1 MNTAYVTFHPP
12 ADVFYNLLPL
22 KILQDQTHLPLNP
35 RTFSSP
41 ENTEWTLNSW
51 VTFSS
56 PFPRCYFHS
65 GKCTYRISVTKKEE
79 RFKFISM
86 HTSQWWWYFSSLRV
100 HLCLPARWQ
109 KICCQNNVW
118 SMWQAFPYGVI
129 LEQILFPNT
138 SCTVENNMKDVIC
151 IVYLLAMCGY
161 VMKQQC
167 FSQCT

>member
-1 MNTAYVTFHPP
+1 MCITMAHINNISYLRCSQAYWRWQGYVLIVCGSWPYCGKWPFMNTAYVTFHPP

-65 GKCTYRISVTKKEE
+65 GKCTYRISVTKKGREVQVY
-79 RFKFISM
+79 FYAHFSVMVVLQFTQGTSM
-86 HTSQWWWYFSSLRV
+86 FASKVT
-100 HLCLPARWQ
+100 
-109 KICCQNNVW
+109 K
-118 SMWQAFPYGVI
+118 
-129 LEQILFPNT
+129 
-138 SCTVENNMKDVIC
+138 NMLSK
-151 IVYLLAMCGY
+151 
-161 VMKQQC
+161 
-167 FSQCT
+167 